1 MKDNDLQDSCYNNE
15 YKRLIAEAYPSPKGD
30 IHAAVMAKIT
40 AEAVQNNK
48 KRTFLTRSLRN
59 RLVKVGGMAACLVL
73 LATLGFRVVPMMNG
87 ADTAKTADTADTAST
102 ESAVYYAD
110 SNTETM
116 SDTTAAVEFSAGAVT
131 TEELYDDLSAD
142 ESAPE
147 NESTADGNSAG
158 EVVMFSATYGGFRAI
173 PDYAAD
179 EDLTGSADSDMIYAS
194 NAESDDVIE
203 EAVEEEVADI
213 IILESVCE
221 SKAETAEEAPCEE
234 SAVAE
239 DYAEIEEYE
248 EAAEA
253 EEEYG
258 TDEAEEETKLP
269 ALSRYPKKDKCKC
282 PELCRKSVLLP

>member
-203 EAVEEEVADI
+203 EAVEEVADI

-253 EEEYG
+253 EEE
-258 TDEAEEETKLP
+258 TKLP

>member
-48 KRTFLTRSLRN
+48 KRTFLTRDLRN
-59 RLVKVGGMAACLVL
+59 RFVKVGGMAACLVL

-87 ADTAKTADTADTAST
+87 AKTADTADTASA
-102 ESAVYYAD
+102 EMAVYDAD

-131 TEELYDDLSAD
+131 VEELYDDLSAD

-147 NESTADGNSAG
+147 DTEDDGSAG

-173 PDYAAD
+173 PDSATD

-194 NAESDDVIE
+194 NAESDVE

-239 DYAEIEEYE
+239 DYAEVEETE
-248 EAAEA
+248 ESAEA
-253 EEEYG
+253 EE
-258 TDEAEEETKLP
+258 DEEEETTKLP
-269 ALSRYPKKDKCKC
+269 ELSRYPKKDKCKY